1 MKALV
6 FVILAA
12 LLTATPQVSQAQ
24 ARYVV
29 VNGQR
34 MGPAQLQRLDRASCS
49 RVPNGRYWLNLRSG
63 VWGYEGGPPQGRM
76 GENCP
81 GSDARACPSA
91 ACSTAP
97 GVAALNRDIGSN
109 NRLPDTSARK
119 RHEPMPHARFSPTN
133 ATTMDFARTAPGRPQ
148 PPATSL
154 AAEARVFNT
163 AIAGAL
169 CR

>member
-12 LLTATPQVSQAQ
+12 LLTATPQASQAQ

-81 GSDARACPSA
+81 RQRRKSLSERGLLYS
-91 ACSTAP
+91 P
-97 GVAALNRDIGSN
+97 GELLR
-109 NRLPDTSARK
+109 
-119 RHEPMPHARFSPTN
+119 
-133 ATTMDFARTAPGRPQ
+133 
-148 PPATSL
+148 
-154 AAEARVFNT
+154 
-163 AIAGAL
+163 
-169 CR
+169 